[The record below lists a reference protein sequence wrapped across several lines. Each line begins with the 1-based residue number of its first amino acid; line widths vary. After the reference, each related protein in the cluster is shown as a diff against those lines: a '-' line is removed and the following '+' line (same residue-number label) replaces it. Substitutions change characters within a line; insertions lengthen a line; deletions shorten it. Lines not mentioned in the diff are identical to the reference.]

1 MSHNRGSQK
10 NIRRRNPLRLR
21 KNVGWKRRRQFLGT
35 CQMSIE
41 QRRIKRQKELRRP
54 FLARL
59 GLLENAEDGS
69 NNLRVPVFR
78 GLLERR
84 VEVGPRR
91 VEEIGRE
98 RDQALRRRKVA
109 VFGGL
114 QKLLVD
120 FVLRA
125 FGWKKGVHSVS
136 IPVTGVWPENRR
148 WKGLGP
154 RDRPLSRAMERGS
167 AAPRSAARLAA
178 SLRPAAPPPNTR
190 EK

>member
-69 NNLRVPVFR
+69 NNLRVPVCR

-98 RDQALRRRKVA
+98 RDQALRLRKVA
-109 VFGGL
+109 VFGSL
-114 QKLLVD
+114 QKLCVD

-125 FGWKKGVHSVS
+125 FGWKKGIHGVS
-136 IPVTGVWPENRR
+136 IPVTGVWSGCRR
-148 WKGLGP
+148 WKEP
-154 RDRPLSRAMERGS
+154 RRRDRPLSRMTELEPTV
-167 AAPRSAARLAA
+167 PRSAARLAA
-178 SLRPAAPPPNTR
+178 SLRPT
-190 EK
+190 